1 MDNHNGAPISSDI
14 VFASSSE
21 RFSYSA
27 IMFSNNVIL
36 SSFDEKLKV
45 LNACFAAATATSMS
59 SFVPAETEPI
69 TDSLDG
75 LITSIVSDPNES
87 THAPLM

>member
-1 MDNHNGAPISSDI
+1 
-14 VFASSSE
+14 
-21 RFSYSA
+21 
-27 IMFSNNVIL
+27 MFSSNAIL

-45 LNACFAAATATSMS
+45 LNASFAAATATSMS

-75 LITSIVSDPNES
+75 LLAFIVSDPNES
-87 THAPLM
+87 TQAQLM